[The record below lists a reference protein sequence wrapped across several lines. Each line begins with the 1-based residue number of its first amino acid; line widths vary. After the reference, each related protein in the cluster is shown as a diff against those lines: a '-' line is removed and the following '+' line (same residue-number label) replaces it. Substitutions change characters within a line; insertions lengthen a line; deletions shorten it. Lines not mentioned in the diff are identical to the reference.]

1 MNRPFGTDVSSA
13 QEYRLLDYVERLGR
27 LRDGR
32 RGLHIHLSQL
42 KSHNRRDHH
51 LRIAVSTFE
60 SHVKSFEGQI
70 FRLANQDVFFLFK
83 DIDPVVIDEAV
94 MRVRYLFTDDPLT
107 QDLEGDGVDPFVT
120 WYDVDRDFPKLLETV
135 RALYDEVQKRARR
148 LAAIGGDGPAEKPPI
163 NPHKLGELIDTI
175 ISADLS
181 NLMRRQPVYALLADQ
196 MPQPLFR
203 ELFISIADL
212 QKQVLPNFNILA
224 NRWLFQ
230 YLTETLDK
238 RMLALLMRNDD
249 PAIANSFSVN
259 LNVSTIL
266 SQEFLAFDA
275 SLKSGARGT
284 IVLEVQMVD
293 VYSDIGTFNF
303 ARDFARERGYR
314 LCLDGLTELT
324 LGHVDRDRLGLDLI
338 KLQWSPNLADERLP
352 EPRQRLKGFVDHTGK
367 SRVIMCHVD
376 SEDAIR
382 FGHSAGIAMYQGRF
396 LDQLVS
402 PRTGAAAAA
411 AAAQRPR

>member
-1 MNRPFGTDVSSA
+1 MNRPFGSDVSSA

-32 RGLHIHLSQL
+32 RALHLHLSRL
-42 KSHNRRDHH
+42 KLHNRRDHH
-51 LRIAVSTFE
+51 LRIAINTFE
-60 SHVKSFEGQI
+60 TNVKSLEGQI
-70 FRLANQDVFFLFK
+70 YRLANQDIVFIYK
-83 DIDPVVIDEAV
+83 SVDPALIDEAV
-94 MRVRYLFTDDPLT
+94 MRVRYLFTDDPLAEVPEI
-107 QDLEGDGVDPFVT
+107 DAGIDPFVSY
-120 WYDVDRDFPKLLETV
+120 YDVDRDFQKLLELV
-135 RALYDEVQKRARR
+135 RGFHDEAQKRQRR
-148 LAAIGGDGPAEKPPI
+148 LAAIGGTEPAEKPPI

-181 NLMRRQPVYALLADQ
+181 NLMRRQAIYALLSDQ
-196 MPQPLFR
+196 APQPLFR

-266 SQEFLAFDA
+266 SQEFLAFDN

-284 IVLEVQMVD
+284 IVLELQML
-293 VYSDIGTFNF
+293 DIYADIATFTF

-314 LCLDGLTELT
+314 LCLDGVTELT
-324 LGHVDRDRLGLDLI
+324 LAHVDRERLGIDLV
-338 KLQWSPNLADERLP
+338 KLQWAPGLADERRH
-352 EPRQRLKGFVDHTGK
+352 EARQRLKGFVDQAGK

-382 FGHSAGIAMYQGRF
+382 FGHSVGIAMYQGRL

-402 PRTGAAAAA
+402 PRSSTAAAK
-411 AAAQRPR
+411 R

>member
-32 RGLHIHLSQL
+32 RALHLHLSRL
-42 KSHNRRDHH
+42 KSHYRRDHH
-51 LRIAVSTFE
+51 LRIAVNTFE
-60 SHVKSFEGQI
+60 NHVKSFEGQI
-70 FRLANQDVFFLFK
+70 FKLVNQDVVFIYK
-83 DIDPVVIDEAV
+83 NIEPAIIDEAV
-94 MRVRYLFTDDPLT
+94 MRVRYLFTDDPLGT
-107 QDLEGDGVDPFVT
+107 EPEGGSEDPFVT
-120 WYDVDRDFPKLLETV
+120 YYDVDRDFPKLLELV
-135 RALYDEVQKRARR
+135 RGLYDEVQKRARR
-148 LAAIGGDGPAEKPPI
+148 LATIGGDGTGEKPPI

-175 ISADLS
+175 VSADLS
-181 NLMRRQPVYALLADQ
+181 NVMRRQAVYALLADQ
-196 MPQPLFR
+196 APQPLFR

-284 IVLEVQMVD
+284 IVLELQMLD
-293 VYSDIGTFNF
+293 IYSDIGTFNF

-314 LCLDGLTELT
+314 LCLDGVTELT
-324 LGHVDRDRLGLDLI
+324 LAHVDRERLGIDLV
-338 KLQWSPNLADERLP
+338 KLQWSPMLADESRT
-352 EPRQRLKGFVDHTGK
+352 ESRQRLKGFVDQTGK

-382 FGHSAGIAMYQGRF
+382 FGHSAGIAMYQGRL

-402 PRTGAAAAA
+402 PRSPAVAGAAT
-411 AAAQRPR
+411 QRPR

>member
-1 MNRPFGTDVSSA
+1 MNRPLGIEVSSA

-32 RGLHIHLSQL
+32 KALHLHLSQL
-42 KSHNRRDHH
+42 KSHHRREHH

-60 SHVKSFEGQI
+60 HNVKSFEGQI
-70 FRLANQDVFFLFK
+70 FTLANQDVFFIYK
-83 DIDPVVIDEAV
+83 NVDPVAIDEAV

-107 QDLEGDGVDPFVT
+107 QDMQDDGVDPFVT
-120 WYDVDRDFPKLLETV
+120 WYDVDRVFPKLLETV
-135 RALYDEVQKRARR
+135 RGLYDEVQKRARR
-148 LAAIGGDGPAEKPPI
+148 LAAIGTGGPTEKPPI
-163 NPHKLGELIDTI
+163 NPHRLGELIDTI

-181 NLMRRQPVYALLADQ
+181 NLMRRQAVYAVLSDHV
-196 MPQPLFR
+196 PQPLFR

-212 QKQVLPNFNILA
+212 QKTVLPNFNILA

-238 RMLALLMRNDD
+238 RMLALLLRNDD

-266 SQEFLAFDA
+266 SQEFLTFDA
-275 SLKSGARGT
+275 SLRSGARGT
-284 IVLEVQMVD
+284 IVIEVQMVD
-293 VYSDIGTFNF
+293 VYSDIATFNF

-314 LCLDGLTELT
+314 LCLDGLTELS
-324 LGHVDRDRLGLDLI
+324 LGHVDRNRLGVDLV
-338 KLQWSPNLADERLP
+338 KLQWSPTLADERQV
-352 EPRQRLKGFVDHTGK
+352 EAKQRLKGFVDSTGK

-376 SEDAIR
+376 SEDAVR
-382 FGHSAGIAMYQGRF
+382 FGQSVGVAMYQGRY
-396 LDQLVS
+396 LDQLVA
-402 PRTGAAAAA
+402 PRSAAATAAAAT
-411 AAAQRPR
+411 QRR

>member
-1 MNRPFGTDVSSA
+1 MNRPVGTELSSA

-32 RGLHIHLSQL
+32 QALHLHLSRL

-51 LRIAVSTFE
+51 LRIALSTFE
-60 SHVKSFEGQI
+60 NNVKSFEGQI
-70 FRLANQDVFFLFK
+70 FKLANQDLFFVYK
-83 DIDPVVIDEAV
+83 NVDPIAIDEAV
-94 MRVRYLFTDDPLT
+94 MRVRYLFNEDPLAREP
-107 QDLEGDGVDPFVT
+107 DDDGADSFVT
-120 WYDVDRDFPKLLETV
+120 WYDVDRDFPKLLAIV

-148 LAAIGGDGPAEKPPI
+148 LAAIGGGTAGKPPI

-181 NLMRRQPVYALLADQ
+181 NLMRRQATYAVLANQ
-196 MPQPLFR
+196 MPQALFR

-212 QKQVLPNFNILA
+212 QKQVLPNFDILA

-249 PAIANSFSVN
+249 PAIATSFSVN
-259 LNVSTIL
+259 LNISTIL
-266 SQEFLAFDA
+266 SPEFLSFDA

-284 IVLEVQMVD
+284 IVLEVQWID
-293 VYSDIGTFNF
+293 VYSDIATFNF
-303 ARDFARERGYR
+303 ARDFVRERGYR

-324 LGHVDRDRLGLDLI
+324 LEHFDRERLGVDLA
-338 KLQWSPNLADERLP
+338 KLRWSSGLADERTP
-352 EPRQRLKGFVDHTGK
+352 ELRQRLRDFVDQTGK
-367 SRVIMCHVD
+367 SRVILYNVD
-376 SEDAIR
+376 SEAAVR
-382 FGHSAGIAMYQGRF
+382 LGHSVGIALYQGRF
-396 LDQLVS
+396 IDQLTA
-402 PRTGAAAAA
+402 PRSAAAS
-411 AAAQRPR
+411 QRQR

>member
-1 MNRPFGTDVSSA
+1 MG
-13 QEYRLLDYVERLGR
+13 
-27 LRDGR
+27 
-32 RGLHIHLSQL
+32 
-42 KSHNRRDHH
+42 DHEVTSKA
-51 LRIAVSTFE
+51 RIF
-60 SHVKSFEGQI
+60 KPGQS
-70 FRLANQDVFFLFK
+70 DVFFLFQGS
-83 DIDPVVIDEAV
+83 IDPVVIDEAV

-107 QDLEGDGVDPFVT
+107 QDARGLMGDAVDPFVT

-181 NLMRRQPVYALLADQ
+181 NLMMRRQPVYALLADQ
-196 MPQPLFR
+196 APQPLFR

-259 LNVSTIL
+259 VNVSTIL

-402 PRTGAAAAA
+402 PRSGAAATAA
-411 AAAQRPR
+411 ATQRPR

>member
-1 MNRPFGTDVSSA
+1 MNRPFGSDASSA

-32 RGLHIHLSQL
+32 RALHLHLSRL
-42 KSHNRRDHH
+42 KLHNRRDHH
-51 LRIAVSTFE
+51 LRIAINTFE
-60 SHVKSFEGQI
+60 TNVKSLEGQI
-70 FRLANQDVFFLFK
+70 YRLANQDIVFIYK
-83 DIDPVVIDEAV
+83 PVDPALIDEAV
-94 MRVRYLFTDDPLT
+94 MRVRYLFTDDPLAEVPEI
-107 QDLEGDGVDPFVT
+107 DAGVDPFVT
-120 WYDVDRDFPKLLETV
+120 YYDVDRDFPKLLELV
-135 RALYDEVQKRARR
+135 RGFHDEAQKRQRR
-148 LAAIGGDGPAEKPPI
+148 LAAIGGTEPAEKPPI

-181 NLMRRQPVYALLADQ
+181 NLMRRQAIYALLSDQ
-196 MPQPLFR
+196 APQPLFR

-266 SQEFLAFDA
+266 SKEFMTFDA
-275 SLKSGARGT
+275 SLKAGARGT
-284 IVLEVQMVD
+284 IVLELQML
-293 VYSDIGTFNF
+293 DIYADIATFTF

-314 LCLDGLTELT
+314 LCLDGVTELT
-324 LGHVDRDRLGLDLI
+324 LAHVDRERLGIDLV
-338 KLQWSPNLADERLP
+338 KLQWAPGLADERRH
-352 EPRQRLKGFVDHTGK
+352 EARQRLKGFVDQAGK

-382 FGHSAGIAMYQGRF
+382 FGHSVGIAMYQGRL

-402 PRTGAAAAA
+402 PRSNTAAAAK
-411 AAAQRPR
+411 R

>member
-1 MNRPFGTDVSSA
+1 MNRPFGSDASAA

-32 RGLHIHLSQL
+32 RALHMHLSRL

-51 LRIAVSTFE
+51 LRIAINTFE
-60 SHVKSFEGQI
+60 SNVKSLEGQI
-70 FRLANQDVFFLFK
+70 FRLANQDIIFVYK
-83 DIDPVVIDEAV
+83 PVDPALIDEAV
-94 MRVRYLFTDDPLT
+94 MRVRYLFTDDPLGEVPEV
-107 QDLEGDGVDPFVT
+107 DGDDPFVT
-120 WYDVDRDFPKLLETV
+120 YYDVDRNFQQLLELV
-135 RALYDEVQKRARR
+135 RGFHDEAQKRQRR
-148 LAAIGGDGPAEKPPI
+148 LAAIGGSGEPAEKPPI
-163 NPHKLGELIDTI
+163 SPHKLGELIDTI

-181 NLMRRQPVYALLADQ
+181 NLMRRQPVYALLTDQ
-196 MPQPLFR
+196 VPQPLFR

-284 IVLEVQMVD
+284 IVLELQMVD
-293 VYSDIGTFNF
+293 IYADIATFTF

-324 LGHVDRDRLGLDLI
+324 LGHVDRERLGLDLI
-338 KLQWSPNLADERLP
+338 KLQWSPILADER
-352 EPRQRLKGFVDHTGK
+352 RQDARARLKGFVDHAGK

-382 FGHSAGIAMYQGRF
+382 FGHSVGIAMYQGRL
-396 LDQLVS
+396 LDHLVTPKAS
-402 PRTGAAAAA
+402 
-411 AAAQRPR
+411 AAQAAKR

>member
-1 MNRPFGTDVSSA
+1 MTRPVGTELSSA
-13 QEYRLLDYVERLGR
+13 QEYRLVDYVERLGR

-32 RGLHIHLSQL
+32 RALHLHLSQL

-51 LRIAVSTFE
+51 LRIAVSTFA
-60 SHVKSFEGQI
+60 SHTKSLEGQI
-70 FRLANQDVFFLFK
+70 FRLANQDVFFIYK
-83 DIDPVVIDEAV
+83 NVDPAAIDEAV
-94 MRVRYLFTDDPLT
+94 MRVRYLFSDDSLT
-107 QDLEGDGVDPFVT
+107 RDPERDGVDGFVT
-120 WYDVDRDFPKLLETV
+120 WYDVDRDFPTLLETA

-148 LAAIGGDGPAEKPPI
+148 LAAIGGDGPTEKPPI

-181 NLMRRQPVYALLADQ
+181 NLMRRQAVYALLAGQ
-196 MPQPLFR
+196 LPQPLFR
-203 ELFISIADL
+203 ELFISIAEL
-212 QKQVLPNFNILA
+212 QKQVLPNFDIVA

-230 YLTETLDK
+230 YLTEILDK

-249 PAIANSFSVN
+249 PIIASSFSVN

-266 SQEFLAFDA
+266 SPEFLNFDA

-284 IVLEVQMVD
+284 IVLEIQIFD
-293 VYSDIGTFNF
+293 VFSDLGTFNF

-338 KLQWSPNLADERLP
+338 KLRWSPSLADDRAP
-352 EPRQRLKGFVDHTGK
+352 ASRQRLKGFVDQTGK

-376 SEDAIR
+376 CEEAIR
-382 FGHSAGIAMYQGRF
+382 FGHSTGIAMYQGRF

-402 PRTGAAAAA
+402 PRGAP
-411 AAAQRPR
+411 AAQRLR

>member
-1 MNRPFGTDVSSA
+1 MNRPFGSEVSSA

-32 RGLHIHLSQL
+32 RALHLHLSRL

-51 LRIAVSTFE
+51 LRIAINTFE
-60 SHVKSFEGQI
+60 INVKSLEGQI
-70 FRLANQDVFFLFK
+70 FRLANQDIVFIYK
-83 DIDPVVIDEAV
+83 SVDPALIDEAV
-94 MRVRYLFTDDPLT
+94 MRVRYLFTDDPLAEVPEV
-107 QDLEGDGVDPFVT
+107 DDGVDPFVSY
-120 WYDVDRDFPKLLETV
+120 YDVDRDFPKLLELV
-135 RALYDEVQKRARR
+135 RGFHDEAQKRQRR
-148 LAAIGGDGPAEKPPI
+148 LATIGGSSDGPAEKPPI

-181 NLMRRQPVYALLADQ
+181 NLMRRQAVYALLADQ
-196 MPQPLFR
+196 APQPLFR

-249 PAIANSFSVN
+249 PAIANSYSVN
-259 LNVSTIL
+259 VNVSTIL
-266 SQEFLAFDA
+266 SQEFLAFDN

-284 IVLEVQMVD
+284 IVLELQMVD
-293 VYSDIGTFNF
+293 IYADIATFTF

-314 LCLDGLTELT
+314 LCLDSITELT
-324 LGHVDRDRLGLDLI
+324 FGHVDRERLGIDLV
-338 KLQWSPNLADERLP
+338 KLQWSPGLADERRQ
-352 EPRQRLKGFVDHTGK
+352 EARQRLKGFVDHAGK

-382 FGHSAGIAMYQGRF
+382 FGHSVGIAMYQGRL

-402 PRTGAAAAA
+402 PRSNAAAAA
-411 AAAQRPR
+411 KR